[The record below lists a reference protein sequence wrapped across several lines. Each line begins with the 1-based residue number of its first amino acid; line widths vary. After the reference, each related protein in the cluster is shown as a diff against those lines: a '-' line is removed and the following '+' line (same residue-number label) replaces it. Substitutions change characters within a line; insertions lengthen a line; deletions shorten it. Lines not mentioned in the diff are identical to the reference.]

1 MDRICVYC
9 GSSDGRDPAYMDAA
23 RDLGRTLA
31 DRGIGLVYGGGRV
44 GMMGAVADSVLDA
57 GGDAFGVMPEA
68 LVEREIAHG
77 GLTELEVVDSMH
89 ARKERMA
96 RLANGFIAL
105 PGGFGTLEELVE
117 MLTWAQLGFHR
128 LPCGFLNV
136 AGYYAQLV
144 GFFDHQVA
152 EGFVNPSH
160 RDMVVVTDDVAAL
173 LDQFAAYDPPAV
185 KRYVTDERET

>member
-9 GSSDGRDPAYMDAA
+9 GSSEGRDPAYVDAA

-44 GMMGAVADSVLDA
+44 GMMGVVADSVLDA
-57 GGDAFGVMPEA
+57 GGDAYGVMPEA

-77 GLTELEVVDSMH
+77 ELTELDVVDSMH

-96 RLANGFIAL
+96 RLADGFIAL

-128 LPCGFLNV
+128 HPCGFLNV

-144 GFFDHQVA
+144 GFFDHQVE
-152 EGFVNPSH
+152 EGFVSTAH
-160 RDMVVVTDDVAAL
+160 RNMVVVTDDVAAL

-185 KRYVTDERET
+185 KQYLTDERET